1 MKKLPLIDNYT
12 YALLE
17 HADFLPLFR
26 QHRPK
31 VFADTFTLR
40 ARDYAFSEGE
50 LEKLESLQANT
61 GNPLGNHFVVYQGN
75 DFVGWST
82 GWQETDSAYAM
93 LNTGVLKEH
102 QGKGIYSALLP
113 IIIERVRSQGFQT
126 IKSRHNA
133 TNNQVII
140 PKLKA
145 GFVITGLELSDGFGT
160 LVTLTYFMNEKRRE
174 VMDMRSGLKKPS
186 GWMLEQAGVPN

>member
-1 MKKLPLIDNYT
+1 
-12 YALLE
+12 
-17 HADFLPLFR
+17 
-26 QHRPK
+26 
-31 VFADTFTLR
+31 
-40 ARDYAFSEGE
+40 
-50 LEKLESLQANT
+50 
-61 GNPLGNHFVVYQGN
+61 
-75 DFVGWST
+75 
-82 GWQETDSAYAM
+82 M
-93 LNTGVLKEH
+93 LNTGILKEH

-113 IIIERVRSQGFQT
+113 VIIERVRSQGFQT

-174 VMDMRSGLKKPS
+174 VMDMRSGLKKPNE
-186 GWMLEQAGVPN
+186 WMLEQAGVSS